1 MVVLG
6 LEILIQWSLGQMNLH
21 LFFLQNASYV
31 WLWEKRNS
39 WDFGLLREEEKYD
52 CKSMLICSWFVFF
65 SLILKTEV
73 TSNFFYQCKSR
84 GRNLKLCFLLLSLP
98 LFWIFFWYFVFIC
111 HCLLFLALI
120 VASCTSKMPLLVNT
134 ASNWDWKKKSGGF
147 AKWSAT
153 LPRSAD
159 LWSAPFLPFLLFL
172 MQHCDFLQSLSLIKS
187 SSSVVVISCESSETP
202 GRSGKSVDR
211 SVGCSVWK

>member
-1 MVVLG
+1 MVC
-6 LEILIQWSLGQMNLH
+6 
-21 LFFLQNASYV
+21 F
-31 WLWEKRNS
+31 
-39 WDFGLLREEEKYD
+39 
-52 CKSMLICSWFVFF
+52 FF
-65 SLILKTEV
+65 SHLENR
-73 TSNFFYQCKSR
+73 SYFQFFYQRKSR
-84 GRNLKLCFLLLSLP
+84 GRNLKLCFLLLSLSF
-98 LFWIFFWYFVFIC
+98 FWFFFWYFVFIC

-134 ASNWDWKKKSGGF
+134 ASNWDWKKKNGGF

-172 MQHCDFLQSLSLIKS
+172 IQHCDFLQSLSLIKS
-187 SSSVVVISCESSETP
+187 SSSVVLISCECSETP

>member
-1 MVVLG
+1 MYDSG
-6 LEILIQWSLGQMNLH
+6 RKEIAGTLDCSERRKSMIANPCWFVHG
-21 LFFLQNASYV
+21 LFFFLS
-31 WLWEKRNS
+31 S
-39 WDFGLLREEEKYD
+39 WKQKLLPIFFINVNPEEGT
-52 CKSMLICSWFVFF
+52 WNFVSSF
-65 SLILKTEV
+65 SL
-73 TSNFFYQCKSR
+73 SPFF
-84 GRNLKLCFLLLSLP
+84 GF
-98 LFWIFFWYFVFIC
+98 FFWYFVFIS

-134 ASNWDWKKKSGGF
+134 ASNWDWKKKNGGF

-159 LWSAPFLPFLLFL
+159 LWSALFLPFLVFL
-172 MQHCDFLQSLSLIKS
+172 IQHCDFLQSLSLIKS
-187 SSSVVVISCESSETP
+187 SSSVVLISCECSETP